1 VKRRREFIALLGGAA
16 AWPLAARAQRMRRL
30 GVFIGSD
37 DHAEA
42 RALLRELQQG
52 LEQAGWTY
60 GQNIQIDVRWARDA
74 ERGMVYAKELIQLN
88 PDVIFAGPSN
98 VVLPLQRETSTIPI
112 VFVRVS
118 DPISQGVVEN
128 LARPN
133 ANITG
138 FSNPD
143 FPMLGKRLQILKDI
157 VPSLNRVGMMISVR
171 NAASSHWYQLFER
184 LAPSLAIE
192 PIAAPIH
199 ELTEIN
205 QVFEKLARDPSSGL
219 MIPGDTVLE
228 APPILASIVRLAIAN
243 RLPVVYGWRAPVAAG
258 GLVSYGI
265 DSFDMFRRAASY
277 VDRILRGE
285 KPSDLPVQQPT
296 KFEFVVNLRTAR
308 AQGYNV
314 PTALLA
320 SADEVIE

>member
-1 VKRRREFIALLGGAA
+1 
-16 AWPLAARAQRMRRL
+16 
-30 GVFIGSD
+30 
-37 DHAEA
+37 
-42 RALLRELQQG
+42 
-52 LEQAGWTY
+52 
-60 GQNIQIDVRWARDA
+60 
-74 ERGMVYAKELIQLN
+74 LN